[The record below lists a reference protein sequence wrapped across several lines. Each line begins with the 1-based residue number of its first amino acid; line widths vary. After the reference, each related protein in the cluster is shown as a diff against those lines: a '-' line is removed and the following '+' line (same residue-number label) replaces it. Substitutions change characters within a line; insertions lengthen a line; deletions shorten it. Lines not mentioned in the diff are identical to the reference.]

1 MIRSFRS
8 FYFKSPQDLSHSAR
22 LKRVMRASEA
32 TPPLVTA
39 FFAITGILTFV
50 SGYFVLRAAWDLK
63 SWGVAVTGLLMIPP
77 LGFSLLWAA
86 KLFLLEHQINPLRGY
101 FKNPHNYD
109 FADGEVFEAS
119 YQEASKKNQARVFVR
134 GRAKIKGSSV
144 SFFFNAS
151 PAAWV
156 ELQDRLPFKAK
167 VLYEIAVPAHCSLV
181 GIELPPQPQ

>member
-1 MIRSFRS
+1 
-8 FYFKSPQDLSHSAR
+8 
-22 LKRVMRASEA
+22 MRASEA

-86 KLFLLEHQINPLRGY
+86 KLFLVEHQINPLRGY
-101 FKNPHNYD
+101 FKNPNNYD
-109 FADGEVFEAS
+109 F
-119 YQEASKKNQARVFVR
+119 
-134 GRAKIKGSSV
+134 
-144 SFFFNAS
+144 
-151 PAAWV
+151 AAWV

-167 VLYEIAVPAHCSLV
+167 VIYEIAVPAHCSLV
-181 GIELPPQPQ
+181 GIEFPPQLH